1 MGPIKKQGRNIVSG
15 EAFCTSFTDTV
26 HFTKVN
32 SVQSELIHSAH
43 KSEHV
48 NNASEL
54 CTVHVNSKK
63 NSIFL
68 KLCFIRKTSV

>member
-1 MGPIKKQGRNIVSG
+1 MGPIKKPVRNIVSG